1 MKTVFITGIAGFIG
15 FHLARALKARGDVVC
30 GLDNFNDYYAVDL
43 KMQRAARLR
52 AEGIPVFEKDINNR
66 AFFVEMLQNNSVT
79 HVAHLAAQAGVRYSE
94 TNPQSYVHSNLSGFV
109 ELLEALRH
117 KPSVKLIYASSSSV
131 YGLNTKVPF
140 SEGDPVNCP
149 ASFYGATKRSNEL
162 IAHSYHHTYGLQC
175 TGLRFFTVYG
185 PWGRPDM
192 AYFSFTQAICEDKPL
207 ILFDK
212 GELKRDFTYI
222 DDIVGGIIS
231 AIDLGA
237 PYDIFNLGNHS
248 PVSVSELVSTLEELL
263 GKKALIQYAKKPQG
277 DVAITYADIDK
288 ARRMLGFEPKT
299 ALREGLAQ
307 FVIWHKKFLQG

>member
-1 MKTVFITGIAGFIG
+1 MKRILITGIAGFIG

-30 GLDNFNDYYAVDL
+30 GLDNFNDYYSVEL
-43 KMQRAARLR
+43 KKQRAALLK
-52 AEGIPVFEKDINNR
+52 AEGIPVFREDINNR
-66 AFFVEMLQNNSVT
+66 AFLVEMLQSHSVT

-94 TNPQSYVHSNLSGFV
+94 TNAQSYVHSNLSGFV
-109 ELLEALRH
+109 EMLEALRQ
-117 KPSVKLIYASSSSV
+117 KPSVTLIYASSSSV

-140 SEGDPVNCP
+140 SESDPVNCP

-162 IAHSYHHTYGLQC
+162 IAHSYHHTYGLKC

-192 AYFSFTQAICEDKPL
+192 AYFSFARAILENKP
-207 ILFDK
+207 ITLFER

-222 DDIVGGIIS
+222 DDIVSGIIS

-237 PYDIFNLGNHS
+237 PCEIFNLGNHS

-263 GKKALIQYAKKPQG
+263 GKKALIQYAQKPQG

-299 ALREGLAQ
+299 ALRTGLAQ